1 METLEEEFVLFV
13 FCLLVVVPPPPTMNI
28 TSHESRV
35 ARQFSALVTCKYIFL
50 GKLFTIHQ
58 SSVLE
63 DLHIPLRTQ
72 THLSKTEV
80 SNLNNEYR
88 NFSMLFWNWYFKL
101 YHLLHFIVHIF
112 VSLPSWPKTYDLKP

>member
-13 FCLLVVVPPPPTMNI
+13 GCFPPTHKMNI
-28 TSHESRV
+28 TSHKSRV
-35 ARQFSALVTCKYIFL
+35 AWQFSALVTCKYIFL
-50 GKLFTIHQ
+50 GKFFTIHQ

-88 NFSMLFWNWYFKL
+88 NFSMVFWNWYFKL
-101 YHLLHFIVHIF
+101 YHLLNFIDHIF